1 MATKKEI
8 FNQAMALCKEHK
20 APESLVNA
28 ITAILEPKKG
38 GQVVDIESIVKR
50 NEKNEI
56 VQIKCR
62 LSGKFLPADSDNF
75 FTDKNSKINGLYPV
89 SKMADK
95 LRKAAVA
102 AFKASKEA
110 ITMDVLDGKIAPA
123 AGKAKLAEL
132 QKSVDTID
140 YSTVKPYV
148 APAPEAK

>member
-20 APESLVNA
+20 APEGLVTA

-38 GQVVDIESIVKR
+38 GQVVDIESMVKR
-50 NEKNEI
+50 NGEGKI
-56 VQIKCR
+56 VQIKCK
-62 LSGKFLPADSDNF
+62 LSGKFLPADPANF
-75 FTDKNSKINGLYPV
+75 FTDKNSKLDGLYPV

-132 QKSVDTID
+132 QKSVNNVD